1 MFKHIFPGYIL
12 PKDKQ
17 SMISMI
23 RQQVQKHLDKGGEGR
38 IMILPIQRCLDNRS
52 RNIRQCA
59 SHVLVDI
66 RNTSVMLRGSINMV
80 LQVRVGVEDHKK
92 YTRNNCRNSKES
104 KV

>member
-1 MFKHIFPGYIL
+1 ML
-12 PKDKQ
+12 PKNKQ
-17 SMISMI
+17 SKIYMTGH
-23 RQQVQKHLDKGGEGR
+23 QVLIHLVNGAMR

-59 SHVLVDI
+59 SNVLVDI

-80 LQVRVGVEDHKK
+80 LQVGVVVENHKK
-92 YTRNNCRNSKES
+92 YPRKSCGISKES

>member
-1 MFKHIFPGYIL
+1 MERENVFKHIFQGYIL

-52 RNIRQCA
+52 RNIEHWT
-59 SHVLVDI
+59 SNVLVETD
-66 RNTSVMLRGSINMV
+66 MLRDSIDMV
-80 LQVRVGVEDHKK
+80 FKQRSDFG
-92 YTRNNCRNSKES
+92 YTKDSS
-104 KV
+104 G